1 MAIKYF
7 DCKGYGQLEP
17 SQVWFTRAGMS
28 ESQCELDPGL
38 FASSFPIT
46 PAEAAE
52 GKIVAEVGQFLMI
65 DKERKIA
72 TIPSKFLGERGFKM
86 GINYSTEKIY
96 NQFTP
101 GRRNFCMVAG
111 EYNPRIGFI
120 EPGMRICTNTVAW
133 DEDNF
138 KIATADKG
146 REAAKAPTTS
156 KELYNMVKEAL
167 ATMRS
172 DKAGRRAQWKT
183 DGGALG
189 TGEIT
194 YENHDQAIVQPI
206 YCGVTDKSMGKLVIG
221 IDPKTAIGGVLGIV
235 TEAYYNADNTDSFK
249 IMFIDPTQ
257 ATETGVKPE
266 TGE

>member
-28 ESQCELDPGL
+28 ESQCELDPDL
-38 FASSFPIT
+38 FASSFPVL

-72 TIPSKFLGERGFKM
+72 TVPSDFLGKRGFKM

-101 GRRNFCMVAG
+101 GRRNFCMIAG

-133 DEDNF
+133 DDENI
-138 KIATADKG
+138 KIDTTVLGDSK
-146 REAAKAPTTS
+146 KPKTS
-156 KELYNMVKEAL
+156 KELYNVVKAAI
-167 ATMRS
+167 ATMNS
-172 DKAGRRAQWKT
+172 ANAGRRAKWATESNK
-183 DGGALG
+183 LG

-194 YENHDQAIVQPI
+194 YENKTQKIVQPI

-221 IDPKTAIGGVLGIV
+221 IDPKDAIGGVLGIV
-235 TEAYYNADNTDSFK
+235 TEAYYNADGTDSFK
-249 IMFIDPTQ
+249 ILFIDPSQ
-257 ATETGVKPE
+257 ATATEVKP
-266 TGE
+266 GDAD

>member
-28 ESQCELDPGL
+28 ESQCELDPDL
-38 FASSFPIT
+38 FASSFPVL

-72 TIPSKFLGERGFKM
+72 TVPSKFLGDRGFKM
-86 GINYSTEKIY
+86 GINYSTEKIL

-101 GRRNFCMVAG
+101 GRRNFCMIAG

-133 DEDNF
+133 DTDDYNLETSLSGS
-138 KIATADKG
+138 AT
-146 REAAKAPTTS
+146 PTTS
-156 KELYNMVKEAL
+156 KGLYNAVKASI
-167 ATMRS
+167 ATMNAAE
-172 DKAGRRAQWKT
+172 AGRRAKWKNPGT
-183 DGGALG
+183 DGELS
-189 TGEIT
+189 
-194 YENHDQAIVQPI
+194 YENDKNKIVQPI

-221 IDPKTAIGGVLGIV
+221 IKPENAIGGVLGIV
-235 TEAYYNADNTDSFK
+235 TEAYYNADGTDSFK
-249 IMFIDPTQ
+249 ILFIDPAQ
-257 ATETGVKPE
+257 ATKSAVKPAD
-266 TGE
+266 GEN

>member
-38 FASSFPIT
+38 FASSFPVT

-72 TIPSKFLGERGFKM
+72 TIPSKFLDEHGFKM

-101 GRRNFCMVAG
+101 GRRNFCMIAG

-133 DEDNF
+133 VTENDEDS
-138 KIATADKG
+138 IADSNMAETLYK
-146 REAAKAPTTS
+146 AKTS
-156 KELYNMVKEAL
+156 KQLYDAVKAQI

-172 DKAGRRAQWKT
+172 AEGRQNSWADPVNKPGEVKYDQKT
-183 DGGALG
+183 NKNVL
-189 TGEIT
+189 
-194 YENHDQAIVQPI
+194 PI
-206 YCGVTDKSMGKLVIG
+206 YCGVTDKSMGKLVLG
-221 IDPKTAIGGVLGIV
+221 IKPDAAIGGVLGIV
-235 TEAYYNADNTDSFK
+235 TEAYYNADGTDSFK
-249 IMFIDPTQ
+249 ILFIDPQ
-257 ATETGVKPE
+257 YATKIEAGD
-266 TGE
+266 

>member
-46 PAEAAE
+46 PAEVAE

-72 TIPSKFLGERGFKM
+72 TIPSKFLADHGFKM
-86 GINYSTEKIY
+86 GINYSTEKNY

-133 DEDNF
+133 VSETDSDSIGDDNL
-138 KIATADKG
+138 KDTIL
-146 REAAKAPTTS
+146 KANTS
-156 KELYNMVKEAL
+156 KELYNAVKTQL
-167 ATMRS
+167 ATMRDATKGRKNSWEDPKTSPGKVKYQS
-172 DKAGRRAQWKT
+172 DSEKS
-183 DGGALG
+183 
-189 TGEIT
+189 
-194 YENHDQAIVQPI
+194 VMPI
-206 YCGVTDKSMGKLVIG
+206 YCGVTDNSMGKLVIG
-221 IDPKTAIGGVLGIV
+221 IKPEKAIGGVLGIV

-249 IMFIDPTQ
+249 IMFIDPTTAWQ
-257 ATETGVKPE
+257 YSAVE
-266 TGE
+266 